1 MKADRT
7 TRRAARA
14 LGVLALASTASADL
28 QLDWLARLPVGTSL
42 SSGPAGI
49 VVDGAGIS
57 YVTGTTGSSNAIDVV
72 TAAFGPDGSL
82 LWSHVFDGPQG
93 SYDQARGIAL
103 GPGGRV
109 VVTGNTAGPGS
120 YANVLVLVHDAASGA
135 LLDMIQYSSGAGLS
149 EHGASVAV
157 DAQGA
162 MYVGGGTV
170 GDGADGMILKF
181 DATGQLVWKR
191 IWDGPPSAPW
201 SQDHVLQVLLEPGG
215 ELVAMIYGVMS
226 NLHADYVVVK
236 YAASTGATLWETNWG
251 TNGDDSPTEMR
262 IDGAGDVYV
271 TGDSFDRYSTI
282 RLRGSDGDL
291 LWQAYDDPAFHD
303 YVQGLDL
310 DGQGG
315 VYVTGGSDPDGDES
329 NSNDNIY
336 TVKRDGSDGA
346 LLWSHLYGANCI
358 GCFDAG
364 GDVAVDSSGHVF
376 VAGATSSP
384 PYSGDAITLVLDAT
398 TGLETERGVLSGAPT
413 ELARSGVQRFDPA
426 GNVLNGGSM
435 YDANSGDIDL
445 AVWRYASLD
454 DCQPTLYCDETQN
467 AENAADIDITSCDL
481 VPGTLV
487 TLSSAP
493 PNQFCYLLIGDHDGV
508 ISTPPG
514 AAGDLCV
521 AGGSCIGRYAKDVGA
536 TSGGGAFATDISDSA
551 SGGPS
556 FGVPTCG
563 GQITS
568 GETWYFQYWHRRP
581 MGQPSSFSSA
591 IAVTFR

>member
-1 MKADRT
+1 MSTHRT
-7 TRRAARA
+7 PRRVA
-14 LGVLALASTASADL
+14 LALCVLALASTASADL

-49 VVDGAGIS
+49 VVDDAGVS
-57 YVTGTTGSSNAIDVV
+57 YVTGTTGFSTAIDVV

-82 LWSHVFDGPQG
+82 LWSQVFDGPQG

-103 GPGGRV
+103 APGGRV

-120 YANVLVLVHDAASGA
+120 YANVLVLSYDAASGA
-135 LLDMIQYSSGAGLS
+135 LLDVIQYSSGPQTS

-162 MYVGGGTV
+162 TYVGGGTV
-170 GDGADGMILKF
+170 GDGADGMVLKF
-181 DATGQLVWKR
+181 DPTGQLVWKR

-215 ELVAMIYGVMS
+215 ELVAMIHGVMN
-226 NLHADYVVVK
+226 NLHSDYVVVK
-236 YAASTGATLWETNWG
+236 YSAATGATLWEATWG

-262 IDGAGDVYV
+262 IDAAGNVYV
-271 TGDSFDRYSTI
+271 TGNSFDRYSTI
-282 RLRGSDGDL
+282 RLRGSDGGL
-291 LWQAYDDPAFHD
+291 EWQAYDDPAFHD
-303 YVQGLDL
+303 YAQGLDL
-310 DGQGG
+310 DGLGG

-329 NSNDNIY
+329 NANDNIY
-336 TVKRDGSDGA
+336 TVKRAASDGA
-346 LLWSHLYGANCI
+346 LQWSHLYGANCI
-358 GCFDAG
+358 GCYDAG
-364 GDVAVDSSGHVF
+364 GDVAVDPSGNVF

-384 PYSGDAITLVLDAT
+384 PYAGDAITLVLDPA
-398 TGLETERGVLSGAPT
+398 TGLESERGVLSGGAT

-426 GNVLNGGSM
+426 GNLRNGGSM
-435 YDANSGDIDL
+435 YDFNSGAIDL

-454 DCQPTLYCDETQN
+454 PCQPTVYCDEAQN
-467 AENAADIDITSCDL
+467 PQNAADIGISACDL
-481 VPGTLV
+481 SQGTLV
-487 TLSSAP
+487 TLSNAP
-493 PNQFCYLLIGDHDGV
+493 AGQFCYLLIGDHDGV

-514 AAGDLCV
+514 TAGDLCV
-521 AGGSCIGRYAKDVGA
+521 TGGTCLGRYAKDVGA
-536 TSGGGAFATDISDSA
+536 VGAGGTFATDISDSQ
-551 SGGPS
+551 SGGPG
-556 FGVPTCG
+556 FGIPLCG

-591 IAVTFR
+591 IAVTFH